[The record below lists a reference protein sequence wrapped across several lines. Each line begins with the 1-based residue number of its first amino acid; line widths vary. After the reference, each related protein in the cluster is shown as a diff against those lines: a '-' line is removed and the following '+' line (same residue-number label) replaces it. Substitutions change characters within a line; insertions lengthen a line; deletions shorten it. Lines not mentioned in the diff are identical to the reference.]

1 MDSACWEVMPPHDW
15 FQVLLGRRAVVGHE
29 PLEVAQQNVSA
40 PSRDPPYS
48 PLVCSERPDR
58 WESPFTV
65 GFLSV
70 GFRRFRSSMPG
81 ISDILEKYRTDVL
94 FHGTLG
100 TGRNKIG
107 RLKLHFEERVNE
119 EWFVWTNI

>member
-1 MDSACWEVMPPHDW
+1 MDSACWEVMPTRDW
-15 FQVLLGRRAVVGHE
+15 FGVLLGRRAVVGHE

-40 PSRDPPYS
+40 PSTNIP
-48 PLVCSERPDR
+48 PLVCSERTDR
-58 WESPFTV
+58 WESPYSV

-70 GFRRFRSSMPG
+70 RFRRFRSSMPG
-81 ISDILEKYRTDVL
+81 ISYFLEKYRPDVL
-94 FHGTLG
+94 FHGDLG
-100 TGRNKIG
+100 TGQSKIG